1 MPDTPIMEVR
11 NVSKTFHGIYALK
24 DINLKIYPGE
34 IHAICGENG
43 AGKSTLMNVLTG
55 LYAPDGGQIYFNGK
69 PCIFKSPR
77 DSQNLGIQIV
87 HQELSLCP
95 HLSVAENIFLGS
107 MPLKSMSMID
117 KEKMYEEAGK
127 ILKKFNSNINP
138 KENIDNLT
146 VSHQQLVE
154 IVKAVSKNC
163 KVLILDE
170 PTSAL
175 TDDEVNVLMK
185 NLKLLQAHGIAILY
199 ISHRLN
205 EIVDLCQRVTI
216 LRDGKQIRTDNMK
229 DITLDDIITSMVGR
243 KMTQIYP
250 EKGHTGDKVMLD
262 VKNLTHNKVYKD
274 VSFKLYNG
282 EILGIFG
289 LMGAGRTEVARGICG
304 IDPVDSGEVIFE
316 NQKLELS
323 NIRKTIDKG
332 IVYITEDRK
341 TQGLFLKM
349 SIKSNVIS
357 TILKKVSKSG
367 MVKKDM
373 TESVSEKYARMM
385 NTKCSSLEQNVV
397 NLSGGNQQKV
407 LLAKW
412 LSAEPKILI
421 LDEPTRGIDV
431 GAKFEIHQILRKLCN
446 SGHGVIV
453 ISSDLPEILGLC
465 DRILV
470 MHEGKMVGQMSG
482 DDANEEEIMK
492 YASGTKT
499 NL

>member
-216 LRDGKQIRTDNMK
+216 LRDGKQIRTDDMK

-274 VSFKLYNG
+274 VSFKLYDG